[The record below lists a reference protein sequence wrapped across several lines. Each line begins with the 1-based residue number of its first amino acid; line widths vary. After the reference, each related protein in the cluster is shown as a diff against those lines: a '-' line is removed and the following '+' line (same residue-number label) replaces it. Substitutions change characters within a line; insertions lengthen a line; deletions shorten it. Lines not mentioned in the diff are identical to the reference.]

1 VLPYWNTV
9 ICPLLV
15 ALDAGPI
22 VEIGCARG
30 ETTAKL
36 AELAANRGLELH
48 AVDPAPDFDAS
59 ELERRFAGHFRFH
72 KERSHDALGQIEPA
86 AAVLIDG
93 DHNWYTVH
101 GELTRLEAIADA
113 AERPFPLVLL
123 HDVEWPYAR
132 RDMYYDPDSIPEE
145 RRKPW
150 DRRGIAWGER
160 MLAEN
165 GRGVNPHLANAIE
178 EGGPR
183 NGVLTAVEDFLRE
196 SKAPLELRIVHGQ
209 AGIGILASRDLLDAS
224 PALWRQW
231 DRLHSVEF
239 LLGQTKQLSRVAA
252 RVTAARLETGR
263 PKAESDG
270 AADK

>member
-1 VLPYWNTV
+1 VLPYWDTV

-15 ALDAGPI
+15 ALDTGPI
-22 VEIGCARG
+22 VEIGSARG
-30 ETTAKL
+30 ETTVKL
-36 AELAANRGLELH
+36 AELAASRGLVLH
-48 AVDPAPDFDAS
+48 AVDPAPEFEVA

-72 KERSHDALGQIEPA
+72 KERSHDALQQIEPP

-101 GELTRLEAIADA
+101 GELTRLQTIAAA

-132 RDMYYDPDSIPEE
+132 RDMYYVPESIPEE
-145 RRKPW
+145 HRKPW
-150 DRRGIAWGER
+150 DRRGIAWGRSLLDEK
-160 MLAEN
+160 
-165 GRGVNPHLANAIE
+165 GRGVNPHLANALE

-183 NGVLTAVEDFLRE
+183 NGVLTAVEDFIEECR
-196 SKAPLELRIVHGQ
+196 APLEFRIVHGQ
-209 AGIGILASRDLLDAS
+209 AGVGILTSRDLLDAS

-239 LLGQTKQLSRVAA
+239 LLDQTVQLSRVAA
-252 RVTAARLETGR
+252 RATAARIETGR
-263 PKAESDG
+263 PRAEPNRAG
-270 AADK
+270 GK